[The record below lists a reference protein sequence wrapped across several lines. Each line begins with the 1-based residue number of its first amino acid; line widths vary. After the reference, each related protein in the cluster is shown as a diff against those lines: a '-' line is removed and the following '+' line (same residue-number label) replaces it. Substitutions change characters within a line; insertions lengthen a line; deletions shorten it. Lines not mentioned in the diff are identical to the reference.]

1 MKRRI
6 IALLLAGALSLSGVS
21 GLNVHAMED
30 DETEIIADSTQES
43 EKAEVE
49 SIEYSETE
57 QIRESAVETEVEE
70 TNEVM
75 EFGETFEGAAID
87 AGSLHIDKTDVLPG
101 DKIHIGFR
109 VTGDLSLVQY
119 ANVVYLMPITGKEK
133 NIRLQYNEST
143 GEFESEF
150 EITDSFE
157 AGLWQI
163 YYASI
168 GDKNYNNIIL
178 FNSKVCPTQKNI
190 ADFVAGDFKV
200 SGTDAGYRETRS
212 RYQ

>member
-70 TNEVM
+70 QMKSWNSGKHLRERLLM
-75 EFGETFEGAAID
+75 LAACI
-87 AGSLHIDKTDVLPG
+87 LIRRMYY
-101 DKIHIGFR
+101 R
-109 VTGDLSLVQY
+109 VTRFIL
-119 ANVVYLMPITGKEK
+119 
-133 NIRLQYNEST
+133 
-143 GEFESEF
+143 
-150 EITDSFE
+150 
-157 AGLWQI
+157 GL
-163 YYASI
+163 
-168 GDKNYNNIIL
+168 G
-178 FNSKVCPTQKNI
+178 
-190 ADFVAGDFKV
+190 
-200 SGTDAGYRETRS
+200 
-212 RYQ
+212 

>member
-119 ANVVYLMPITGKEK
+119 ANVVYLMPITGKK
-133 NIRLQYNEST
+133 KI
-143 GEFESEF
+143 FVC
-150 EITDSFE
+150 
-157 AGLWQI
+157 
-163 YYASI
+163 SI
-168 GDKNYNNIIL
+168 MKVQE
-178 FNSKVCPTQKNI
+178 NSSLNL
-190 ADFVAGDFKV
+190 
-200 SGTDAGYRETRS
+200 R
-212 RYQ
+212 